1 MMITVTTYRSA
12 SYGYLPVSL
21 TMLSYDCS
29 SNRQWVVPNL
39 VTRLSRILFS
49 N

>member
-29 SNRQWVVPNL
+29 GYRQWLVPNP
-39 VTRLSRILFS
+39 VTSLSRIL
-49 N
+49 